1 MQKHIRENGNI
12 IYGDLSKQINLKYEF
27 KGKNNIIF
35 FAGGSKNVNIIFR
48 GSNGVVFI
56 GENSR
61 TNGSIDVPSNG
72 LCYIGNGSSSNGT
85 IFRVFEAKNIIVGND
100 CMFSWSIWV
109 STCDHHLIMN
119 CNTNN
124 RANFSKSV
132 YIGDH
137 VWCGQEAAISKGV
150 FIASGAI
157 IGAKSMACKNC
168 YSNTANAG
176 NPIKEVKQDLFWLR
190 NDPVGWTKEQTLKY
204 SNIPNNDF
212 KYTYNQNEFLSPK
225 AIEEKLDS
233 LNTAQEKL
241 EFVYDAIYMN
251 KNKNRF
257 AYFKDMPYDIPLPKY
272 ENKFKSLK
280 FEEID
285 ETKPQPTPPA
295 PKPTP
300 QPTTQ
305 ELEIKSLKDKLSQKE
320 KDINNLD
327 INHKKALTSQEL
339 EIKSLK
345 EALSKKEKDIS
356 SLEIN
361 YQKALNTKNHL
372 SYKLGAALIKAN
384 KNWYKG
390 GYVKF
395 IFEVMRIKNEHRN
408 RGQIWKIVYISL
420 KI

>member
-1 MQKHIRENGNI
+1 MQKHIKENGNI

-35 FAGGSKNVNIIFR
+35 FAGGSRNVNIIFR

-72 LCYIGNGSSSNGT
+72 LCYIGNGSTFNGAS
-85 IFRVFEAKNIIVGND
+85 FRVFEAKNIIVGND
-100 CMFSWSIWV
+100 CMFSWTIWI
-109 STCDHHLIMN
+109 STCDHHLIMD

-124 RANFSKSV
+124 RVNYSKSV

-137 VWCGQEAAISKGV
+137 VWCGQESAISKGV

-190 NDPVGWTKEQTLKY
+190 DDPCANQWTKEQTLKY

-212 KYTYNQNEFLSPK
+212 KYTYNQNQFLSPK

-241 EFVYDAIYMN
+241 EFIYDAIYMN

-300 QPTTQ
+300 QPAPQ
-305 ELEIKSLKDKLSQKE
+305 ELEIKALKEKLTQKE
-320 KDINNLD
+320 
-327 INHKKALTSQEL
+327 Q
-339 EIKSLK
+339 EIKNLQI
-345 EALSKKEKDIS
+345 D
-356 SLEIN
+356 
-361 YQKALNTKNHL
+361 YQKALKTKNHL
-372 SYKLGAALIKAN
+372 SYKLGEALIRAN

-390 GYVKF
+390 GYIKF
-395 IFEVMRIKNEHRN
+395 IFEVIKIKKEHKTN
-408 RGQIWKIVYISL
+408 INNIQGKAYQ
-420 KI
+420 